1 MQQASDDPIARWYQL
16 IRFVSVEQRE
26 KLKGRALASLTMRE
40 GAMMIGLLYKDLYGS
55 DLLLSFSSTWS

>member
-1 MQQASDDPIARWYQL
+1 MAEGARYVPAAGRTVFTGLYDPVMA
-16 IRFVSVEQRE
+16 
-26 KLKGRALASLTMRE
+26 LTMRE